1 MERMQIIGNI
11 KDLRN
16 YLHQDRQQRIAFV
29 PTMGNLHAGHLS
41 LVRYARQNADVV
53 VVSVFVNPTQF
64 SAGEDFERYPR
75 TLESD
80 SKLVEQAG
88 ADVLFVPTVSEMYPS
103 GTNESTKVIVSGLS
117 DILCGTFRPGHFGG
131 VTSVVTRLFNAVQ
144 PDVAIFGRKDFQQLL
159 IIQQMVKDLL
169 MPIEIIGLPTCREE
183 DGLAMSSRNG
193 YLNPEQRSIAPH
205 LYKTLCEIK
214 QAILNGEKNYPILKE
229 QATNTLSKVGFTPDY
244 ISIRDRK
251 DLSVPTAKTPIE
263 ELIIL
268 GAAWL
273 GSARL
278 IDNLEVATL

>member
-1 MERMQIIGNI
+1 MQIIGNI

>member
-1 MERMQIIGNI
+1 MQIIGNI

-16 YLHQDRQQRIAFV
+16 HLHQNFQQRIAFV

-64 SAGEDFERYPR
+64 GAGEDFERYPR
-75 TLESD
+75 TLEAD
-80 SKLVEQAG
+80 SALIKQAG
-88 ADVLFVPTVSEMYPS
+88 ADVLFAPTVSEMYPN
-103 GTNESTKVIVSGLS
+103 GANESTKVMVSGLS

-131 VTSVVTRLFNAVQ
+131 VSSVVARLFHAVQ
-144 PDVAIFGRKDFQQLL
+144 PHLAIFGRKDFQQLL

-193 YLNPEQRSIAPH
+193 YLKAEERAIAPH
-205 LYKTLCEIK
+205 LYKNLLEIK
-214 QAILNGEKNYPILKE
+214 QAILNGEKNYPLLKE
-229 QATNTLSKVGFTPDY
+229 HAVNKLKEIGFTPDY
-244 ISIRDRK
+244 VSIRDRR
-251 DLSVPTAKTPIE
+251 DLSVPTSKTSIN

-278 IDNLEVATL
+278 IDNVEIALS

>member
-1 MERMQIIGNI
+1 MESVKIINNI
-11 KDLRN
+11 KGLRD
-16 YLHQDRQQRIAFV
+16 YLSQYRSQRIAFV

-41 LVRYARQNADVV
+41 LVHYARQSADVV

-64 SAGEDFERYPR
+64 TAGEDFERYPR

-80 SKLVEQAG
+80 SKLVEELT
-88 ADVLFVPTVSEMYPS
+88 DILFVPTVSEMYPS

-144 PDVAIFGRKDFQQLL
+144 PTVAIFGKKDFQQLL

-169 MPIEIIGLPTCREE
+169 MPIEIIGLNTCREQ

-193 YLNPEQRSIAPH
+193 YLKSEERLIAPH
-205 LYKTLCEIK
+205 LHKNLLEIK
-214 QAILNGEKNYPILKE
+214 EAILSGEKNYPMLKE
-229 QATNTLSKVGFTPDY
+229 NAMNALKKVGFTPDY

-251 DLSVPTAKTPIE
+251 DLSVPTIKTPIE

-278 IDNLEVATL
+278 IDNIEVSSQ

>member
-1 MERMQIIGNI
+1 MQIIGNI

-16 YLHQDRQQRIAFV
+16 HLHQNFQQRIAFV

-64 SAGEDFERYPR
+64 GAGEDFERYPR
-75 TLESD
+75 TLEAD
-80 SKLVEQAG
+80 STLIKHAG
-88 ADVLFVPTVSEMYPS
+88 ADVLFAPTVSEMYPN
-103 GTNESTKVIVSGLS
+103 GANESTKVIVSGLS

-131 VTSVVTRLFNAVQ
+131 VSSVVARLFHAVQ
-144 PDVAIFGRKDFQQLL
+144 PHLAIFGRKDFQQLL

-169 MPIEIIGLPTCREE
+169 MPIEIIGLATCREN

-193 YLNPEQRSIAPH
+193 YLKPEERLIAPH
-205 LYKTLCEIK
+205 LYKNLLEIK
-214 QAILNGEKNYPILKE
+214 EAILNGEKNYPTLKE
-229 QATNTLSKVGFTPDY
+229 KAINALSKVGFTPDY

-251 DLSVPTAKTPIE
+251 DLSVPTTKTPIE

-278 IDNLEVATL
+278 IDNIEVSSQ

>member
-1 MERMQIIGNI
+1 MRRVKIISNI
-11 KDLRN
+11 KELRD
-16 YLHQDRQQRIAFV
+16 YLHQYRSQRIAFV

-41 LVRYARQNADVV
+41 LVHYARQNADVV

-64 SAGEDFERYPR
+64 TAGEDFERYPR
-75 TLESD
+75 TLQAD
-80 SKLVEQAG
+80 SKLVEQA
-88 ADVLFVPTVSEMYPS
+88 DTDILFVPTVSEMYPS

-144 PDVAIFGRKDFQQLL
+144 PTVAIFGRKDFQQLL

-169 MPIEIIGLPTCREE
+169 MPIEILGLETCREQ

-193 YLNPEQRSIAPH
+193 YLKPEERLIAPH
-205 LYKTLCEIK
+205 LYKNLLEIK
-214 QAILNGEKNYPILKE
+214 KAILRGEKNYPVLKE
-229 QATNTLSKVGFTPDY
+229 NAMNALSNIGFTPDY

-251 DLSVPTAKTPIE
+251 DLSVPTTKTPIE

-278 IDNLEVATL
+278 IDNLEVSSQ